1 MIKRDFKEA
10 LLHRRS
16 YYRIGADSPVSDER
30 IREAIDF
37 AVLDVPSAF
46 NSQSTRIVL
55 LLGESHKK
63 LWEITKETLRK
74 IVPAEAFPGTE
85 AKIDGSFGA
94 GHGTVLFFED
104 RATVKRLQEA
114 YPTYSERFPVW
125 AQHISA
131 MHQLAVW
138 TMLEDMGLGAS
149 LQHYN
154 PLIDEA
160 VRSAWSLDPEWELVA
175 QMPFGAPSGRT
186 GPERV
191 PAAGGKSARVRLIG
205 KPGFRRLAHFI
216 PSCNV
221 GDAVAASG
229 SHVRKGQR
237 MPCRFRPAVR
247 SEPGSNAPFLLRQLP
262 HGLKT
267 KKTGISEPAA
277 SEYSRTEENPITKIR
292 LFPRGASAPRSG
304 ACRQSSKRG
313 PT

>member
-37 AVLDVPSAF
+37 AVLHVPSAF

-104 RATVKRLQEA
+104 RAAVKRLQEA

-125 AQHISA
+125 AQHTSA

-160 VRSAWSLDPEWELVA
+160 VRSAWSLDPE
-175 QMPFGAPSGRT
+175 
-186 GPERV
+186 
-191 PAAGGKSARVRLIG
+191 
-205 KPGFRRLAHFI
+205 
-216 PSCNV
+216 
-221 GDAVAASG
+221 
-229 SHVRKGQR
+229 
-237 MPCRFRPAVR
+237 
-247 SEPGSNAPFLLRQLP
+247 
-262 HGLKT
+262 
-267 KKTGISEPAA
+267 
-277 SEYSRTEENPITKIR
+277 
-292 LFPRGASAPRSG
+292 
-304 ACRQSSKRG
+304 
-313 PT
+313 

>member
-1 MIKRDFKEA
+1 MTKRDFKEA

-37 AVLDVPSAF
+37 AVLHVPSAF

-125 AQHISA
+125 AQHTSA
-131 MHQLAVW
+131 MHQLAVDHAGGYGPRSLPA
-138 TMLEDMGLGAS
+138 TLQSADRRSRPFGMESRSGMGAGSA
-149 LQHYN
+149 
-154 PLIDEA
+154 DA
-160 VRSAWSLDPEWELVA
+160 VRCP
-175 QMPFGAPSGRT
+175 GRRT

-191 PAAGGKSARVRLIG
+191 PAAGGRVLV
-205 KPGFRRLAHFI
+205 F
-216 PSCNV
+216 
-221 GDAVAASG
+221 D
-229 SHVRKGQR
+229 
-237 MPCRFRPAVR
+237 
-247 SEPGSNAPFLLRQLP
+247 
-262 HGLKT
+262 
-267 KKTGISEPAA
+267 
-277 SEYSRTEENPITKIR
+277 
-292 LFPRGASAPRSG
+292 
-304 ACRQSSKRG
+304 
-313 PT
+313 

>member
-1 MIKRDFKEA
+1 MTKRDFKEA

-37 AVLDVPSAF
+37 AVLHVPSAF

-125 AQHISA
+125 AQHTSA

-175 QMPFGAPSGRT
+175 QMPFGAP
-186 GPERV
+186 
-191 PAAGGKSARVRLIG
+191 AG
-205 KPGFRRLAHFI
+205 
-216 PSCNV
+216 
-221 GDAVAASG
+221 
-229 SHVRKGQR
+229 
-237 MPCRFRPAVR
+237 
-247 SEPGSNAPFLLRQLP
+247 EPGPKEFQPLEGRV
-262 HGLKT
+262 
-267 KKTGISEPAA
+267 IV
-277 SEYSRTEENPITKIR
+277 
-292 LFPRGASAPRSG
+292 FD
-304 ACRQSSKRG
+304 
-313 PT
+313 

>member
-1 MIKRDFKEA
+1 MTKRDFKEA

-37 AVLDVPSAF
+37 AVLHVPSAF

-74 IVPAEAFPGTE
+74 IVPAEAFSGTE

-125 AQHISA
+125 AQHTSA
-131 MHQLAVW
+131 MHQLAIW

-154 PLIDEA
+154 PLIDEEVIA
-160 VRSAWSLDPEWELVA
+160 TWKLPATWELIA
-175 QMPFGAPSGRT
+175 KMPFGLP
-186 GPERV
+186 
-191 PAAGGKSARVRLIG
+191 L
-205 KPGFRRLAHFI
+205 
-216 PSCNV
+216 
-221 GDAVAASG
+221 
-229 SHVRKGQR
+229 
-237 MPCRFRPAVR
+237 
-247 SEPGSNAPFLLRQLP
+247 EPPQ
-262 HGLKT
+262 
-267 KKTGISEPAA
+267 KK
-277 SEYSRTEENPITKIR
+277 
-292 LFPRGASAPRSG
+292 
-304 ACRQSSKRG
+304 
-313 PT
+313 

>member
-37 AVLDVPSAF
+37 AVLHVPSAF

-104 RATVKRLQEA
+104 RAAVKRLQEA

-125 AQHISA
+125 AQHTSA
-131 MHQLAVW
+131 HAPAG
-138 TMLEDMGLGAS
+138 GLDHAGGYGPRS
-149 LQHYN
+149 LPATLQSA
-154 PLIDEA
+154 DR
-160 VRSAWSLDPEWELVA
+160 RSR
-175 QMPFGAPSGRT
+175 PFGMESRSGMGAGSADAIRCPGRRT

-237 MPCRFRPAVR
+237 MPGRFRPAVR

>member
-1 MIKRDFKEA
+1 MVPAYLRDA
-10 LLHRRS
+10 STGRLDYARRRRIRSLPATLQSADRRS
-16 YYRIGADSPVSDER
+16 RPFGM
-30 IREAIDF
+30 
-37 AVLDVPSAF
+37 
-46 NSQSTRIVL
+46 
-55 LLGESHKK
+55 ES
-63 LWEITKETLRK
+63 RS
-74 IVPAEAFPGTE
+74 GM
-85 AKIDGSFGA
+85 GA
-94 GHGTVLFFED
+94 G
-104 RATVKRLQEA
+104 
-114 YPTYSERFPVW
+114 
-125 AQHISA
+125 SA
-131 MHQLAVW
+131 DAIRCP
-138 TMLEDMGLGAS
+138 G
-149 LQHYN
+149 
-154 PLIDEA
+154 
-160 VRSAWSLDPEWELVA
+160 R
-175 QMPFGAPSGRT
+175 RT

-237 MPCRFRPAVR
+237 MPGRFRPAVR

>member
-1 MIKRDFKEA
+1 MTKRDFKEA

-37 AVLDVPSAF
+37 AVLHVPSAF

-85 AKIDGSFGA
+85 AKIEGSFGA

-104 RATVKRLQEA
+104 RAAVKRLQEA

-125 AQHISA
+125 AQHTSA
-131 MHQLAVW
+131 MHQLAIW

-160 VRSAWSLDPEWELVA
+160 ENRARKSSSRWREECSCSTDRKARLPTA
-175 QMPFGAPSGRT
+175 RPFHTIVQRRRRRCGERLTCPKGPAYALPFPSGRT
-186 GPERV
+186 VRARFEHPFPP
-191 PAAGGKSARVRLIG
+191 PATAARL
-205 KPGFRRLAHFI
+205 
-216 PSCNV
+216 
-221 GDAVAASG
+221 
-229 SHVRKGQR
+229 
-237 MPCRFRPAVR
+237 
-247 SEPGSNAPFLLRQLP
+247 
-262 HGLKT
+262 
-267 KKTGISEPAA
+267 
-277 SEYSRTEENPITKIR
+277 EN
-292 LFPRGASAPRSG
+292 
-304 ACRQSSKRG
+304 
-313 PT
+313 